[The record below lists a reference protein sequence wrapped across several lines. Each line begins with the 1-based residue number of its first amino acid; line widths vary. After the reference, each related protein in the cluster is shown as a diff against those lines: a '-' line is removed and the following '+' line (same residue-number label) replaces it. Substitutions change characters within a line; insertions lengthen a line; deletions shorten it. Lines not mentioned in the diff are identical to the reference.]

1 MPLIEVL
8 SPGSAVPGIRWHKPS
23 GKYIA
28 EIGYHK
34 ISHVAADGS
43 IATNRIRT
51 THYLGDRDNR
61 IEAEAIGVIAIHLV
75 HALDSQR

>member
-23 GKYIA
+23 GNYIA

-43 IATNRIRT
+43 ITTDRIRT

-61 IEAEAIGVIAIHLV
+61 TEAEAKFAVIRE
-75 HALDSQR
+75 DWGWTRRG